1 MDRVKKTKLKFK
13 EYFDKAFEEFG
24 LDLIC
29 CEDSTNVLT
38 TKKLIL
44 MSKFVY
50 SYGIA
55 MLRYNSNNDYVIL
68 KNEKAGKEDDYHSI
82 ELSKCENFNERYKQI
97 NSSEKWNLLRQSYK
111 TKKET
116 V

>member
-1 MDRVKKTKLKFK
+1 M
-13 EYFDKAFEEFG
+13 
-24 LDLIC
+24 
-29 CEDSTNVLT
+29 
-38 TKKLIL
+38 
-44 MSKFVY
+44 
-50 SYGIA
+50 
-55 MLRYNSNNDYVIL
+55 NDYVIL